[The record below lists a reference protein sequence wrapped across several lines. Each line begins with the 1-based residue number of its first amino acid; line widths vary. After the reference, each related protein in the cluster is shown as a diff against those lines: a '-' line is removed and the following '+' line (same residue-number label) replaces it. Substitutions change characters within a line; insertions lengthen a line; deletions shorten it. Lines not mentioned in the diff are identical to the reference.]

1 MVRSSSNSRAMDC
14 FECNSRA
21 RVGFPRSRSR
31 FFLARADGER
41 EKKFGFWALFFAP
54 LARKSARKIFSL
66 PGSLR
71 DVLERERVVWTAR
84 GWEICERCFT
94 IQRAIGLGVWYF
106 ASGRFRRRD
115 VRAFLPLVFSR
126 SPNLCLFVV
135 FLPRRVPKHSR

>member
-31 FFLARADGER
+31 FFLARG
-41 EKKFGFWALFFAP
+41 W
-54 LARKSARKIFSL
+54 
-66 PGSLR
+66 
-71 DVLERERVVWTAR
+71 RERKKIRVLGTVFRPSRKARVKFFLFRGLCEMCSNASASFGPRAVGKYANVVLPSNAR
-84 GWEICERCFT
+84 SVWAFDIS
-94 IQRAIGLGVWYF
+94 RAVV
-106 ASGRFRRRD
+106 SGAETCAHFS
-115 VRAFLPLVFSR
+115 LVFSR